1 MPRWERMIALVD
13 MNAFFA
19 SIEQLDFPEL
29 RGKPVAVTNGVVGT
43 CVITC
48 SYEARAHGVKTGM
61 HLKQARQLCPRII
74 QRPARPERYAEISTR
89 LMTSLEMFTPDIE
102 IFSVDEAFLDF
113 TRCWRLYKEPYPLA
127 LAIQRHVLDVC
138 GCTCSI
144 GVSGDKTTA
153 KFAAKQKKPNG
164 ITVIAPWEAEAR
176 LRDVPV
182 TELCGI
188 ADGIGRFLAARGV
201 YTCGDMKR
209 LPIGVLAKRF
219 GNPGRRIWHMCQGKD
234 YEKLHQDIPPPKTIG
249 HGKVVPPN
257 TRDYMLLLI
266 YLLHM
271 SEKVAARLR
280 RHRLAAKTFCVGLR
294 AREDWIANHYACA
307 TPVNDGRDIFHLSRD
322 LLTHSWR
329 GEGIFQVQ
337 VCALDPRPIDN
348 QLELFSE
355 IDSRRASCLQAQDR
369 INHRYGE
376 FTVMPARLLG
386 RSTMPNVIS
395 PAWRPYGHRQT
406 IQDANVDEEN
416 EIDQNR

>member
-29 RGKPVAVTNGVVGT
+29 RGKPVAVTNGSVGT
-43 CVITC
+43 CIITS
-48 SYEARAHGVKTGM
+48 SYEARAFGVKTGM
-61 HLKQARQLCPRII
+61 HLKDARKLCPTII
-74 QRPARPERYAEISTR
+74 QRAARPERYADVSTR
-89 LMTSLEMFTPDIE
+89 LMTSFEVFTPDIE

-113 TRCWRLYKEPYPLA
+113 TQCWRLYADPYPLA
-127 LAIQRHVLDVC
+127 LAIQQMVVTVS
-138 GCTCSI
+138 GCTCSV
-144 GVSGDKTTA
+144 GMSGDKTTA

-164 ITVIAPWEAEAR
+164 ITVIAPWDAETR

-188 ADGIGRFLAARGV
+188 AEGIGRFLAARGV
-201 YTCGDMKR
+201 FTCGDMKR

-219 GNPGRRIWHMCQGKD
+219 GNPGRRIWYMCQGKD
-234 YEKLHQDIPPPKTIG
+234 YEKLQQDMPPPKTIG

-257 TRDYMLLLI
+257 TRDYTLLLI

-280 RHRLAAKTFCVGLR
+280 RHRLAAKTFFVGVR
-294 AREDWIANHYACA
+294 GREEWIGQQYTCA
-307 TPVNDGRDIFHLSRD
+307 VPISDGRDIFHLGKD
-322 LLTHSWR
+322 LLTYTWR
-329 GEGIFQVQ
+329 GEGIYQVQ
-337 VCALDPRPIDN
+337 ITALDPRPIDN
-348 QLELFSE
+348 QLELFAE
-355 IDSRRASCLQAQDR
+355 VDSRRLSCLQAQDK

-376 FTVMPARLLG
+376 LTLMPARLLG

-395 PAWRPYGHRQT
+395 PAWRPFGHRQT
-406 IQDANVDEEN
+406 IQDAQVDEKK
-416 EIDQNR
+416 

>member
-29 RGKPVAVTNGVVGT
+29 RGKPVAVTNGSVGT
-43 CVITC
+43 CIITS
-48 SYEARAHGVKTGM
+48 SYEARAFGVKTGM
-61 HLKQARQLCPRII
+61 HLKDARKLCPTII
-74 QRPARPERYAEISTR
+74 QRAARPERYADVSTR
-89 LMTSLEMFTPDIE
+89 LMTSFEVFTPDIE

-113 TRCWRLYKEPYPLA
+113 TQCWRLYADPYPLA
-127 LAIQRHVLDVC
+127 LAIQQMVVTVS
-138 GCTCSI
+138 GCTCSV
-144 GVSGDKTTA
+144 GMSGDKTTA

-164 ITVIAPWEAEAR
+164 ITVIAPWDAEAR

-188 ADGIGRFLAARGV
+188 AEGIGRFLAARGV
-201 YTCGDMKR
+201 FTCGDMKR

-219 GNPGRRIWHMCQGKD
+219 GNPGRRIWYMCQGKD
-234 YEKLHQDIPPPKTIG
+234 YAKLQQDMPPPKTIG

-257 TRDYMLLLI
+257 TRDYTLLLI

-280 RHRLAAKTFCVGLR
+280 RHRLAAKTFFVGVR
-294 AREDWIANHYACA
+294 GREEWIGQQYTCA
-307 TPVNDGRDIFHLSRD
+307 VPVNDGRDIFHLGKD
-322 LLTHSWR
+322 LLTYTWR
-329 GEGIFQVQ
+329 GEGIYQVQ
-337 VCALDPRPIDN
+337 ITALDPRPIDN
-348 QLELFSE
+348 QLELFAE
-355 IDSRRASCLQAQDR
+355 VDSRRLSCLQAQDK

-376 FTVMPARLLG
+376 LTLMPARLLG

-395 PAWRPYGHRQT
+395 PAWRPFGNRQT
-406 IQDANVDEEN
+406 IQDAQVDEKK
-416 EIDQNR
+416 

>member
-1 MPRWERMIALVD
+1 MSRWERMIALVD

-19 SIEQLDFPEL
+19 SIDQLDFPEL
-29 RGKPVAVTNGVVGT
+29 LGKPIAVTNGIVGT

-61 HLKQARQLCPRII
+61 HLKQARDLCPAII
-74 QRPARPERYAEISTR
+74 QRPARPERYAEVSTR
-89 LMTSLEMFTPDIE
+89 LMASLEVFTPDIE

-113 TRCWRLYKEPYPLA
+113 TRCWRLYQDPYA
-127 LAIQRHVLDVC
+127 LAVAIQQHVQGVS
-138 GCTCSI
+138 GCSCSVGI
-144 GVSGDKTTA
+144 SGDKTTA
-153 KFAAKQKKPNG
+153 KFAAEQKRPNG
-164 ITVIAPWEAEAR
+164 ITVIPPWEAEAQ

-188 ADGIGRFLAARGV
+188 GDGIGRFLAARGV

-219 GNPGRRIWHMCQGKD
+219 GNQGRRIWYMCQGKD
-234 YEKLHQDIPPPKTIG
+234 YEKLQQAMPPPKTIG
-249 HGKVVPPN
+249 HGKIMPPN
-257 TRDYMLLLI
+257 TRDYILLLI

-280 RHRLAAKTFCVGLR
+280 RHRLAAKTFFVGLR
-294 AREDWIANHYACA
+294 ASEEWLAHEYTCA
-307 TPVNDGRDIFHLSRD
+307 MPVNDGREIFHLGKD
-322 LLTHSWR
+322 LLTHGWS

-337 VCALDPRPIDN
+337 ICALDPRPVNN
-348 QLELFSE
+348 QLELFNE
-355 IDSRRASCLQAQDR
+355 VDTRRNSYLQAQDK
-369 INHRYGE
+369 INRRYGE

-395 PAWRPYGHRQT
+395 PAWRPFGHRQT
-406 IQDANVDEEN
+406 IQDARADEEADSA
-416 EIDQNR
+416 E

>member
-1 MPRWERMIALVD
+1 MPRWQRMIALVD

-29 RGKPVAVTNGVVGT
+29 RGRPVAVTNGAVGT
-43 CVITC
+43 CVITS
-48 SYEARAHGVKTGM
+48 SYEARAFGVKTGM
-61 HLKQARQLCPRII
+61 HLKQARQLCPGII
-74 QRPARPERYAEISTR
+74 QRAARPERYAEVSTR
-89 LMTSLEMFTPDIE
+89 LMKSLEIFTPDIE

-113 TRCWRLYKEPYPLA
+113 TRCWRLYREPYPLA
-127 LAIQRHVLDVC
+127 VAIQRHVLAVSGC
-138 GCTCSI
+138 GCSI
-144 GVSGDKTTA
+144 GMSGDKTTA

-164 ITVIAPWEAEAR
+164 ITLIAPWEAEAS

-188 ADGIGRFLAARGV
+188 AEGIGRFLAARGV
-201 YTCGDMKR
+201 YTCGDMKH

-219 GNPGRRIWHMCQGKD
+219 GNPGRRIWYMCQGKD
-234 YEKLHQDIPPPKTIG
+234 YAKLQGEIPPPKTIG

-257 TRDYMLLLI
+257 TRDYTLLLI

-280 RHRLAAKTFCVGLR
+280 RHRFAARSFFVGLR
-294 AREDWIANHYACA
+294 AREDWIANQYACA
-307 TPVNDGRDIFHLSRD
+307 VPVNDGREIFRLGRD
-322 LLTHSWR
+322 LLTHTWR

-337 VCALDPRPIDN
+337 VCALDPRPVDN

-355 IDSRRASCLQAQDR
+355 EDPRRNSCLQAQDR
-369 INHRYGE
+369 INRRYGE

-386 RSTMPNVIS
+386 RSSMPNVIS

-406 IQDANVDEEN
+406 IQDTQLDS
-416 EIDQNR
+416 DLDLL

>member
-29 RGKPVAVTNGVVGT
+29 RGKPVAVTNGAVGT
-43 CVITC
+43 CVITS
-48 SYEARAHGVKTGM
+48 SYEARAFGVKTGM
-61 HLKQARQLCPRII
+61 HLKQARQLCPAII
-74 QRPARPERYAEISTR
+74 QRAARPERYAEVSTR
-89 LMTSLEMFTPDIE
+89 LMRSLEIFTPDIE

-113 TRCWRLYKEPYPLA
+113 TRCWRLYREPRTLA
-127 LAIQRHVLDVC
+127 LAIQRHVQAVSGC
-138 GCTCSI
+138 GCSI
-144 GVSGDKTTA
+144 GMSGDKTTA

-164 ITVIAPWEAEAR
+164 ITLIAPWEAEAS

-188 ADGIGRFLAARGV
+188 AEGIGRFLAARGV
-201 YTCGDMKR
+201 YTCGDMKH

-219 GNPGRRIWHMCQGKD
+219 GNPGRRIWYMCQGKD
-234 YEKLHQDIPPPKTIG
+234 YEKLQGEIPPPKTIG

-257 TRDYMLLLI
+257 TRDYTLLLI

-280 RHRLAAKTFCVGLR
+280 RHRFAAQTFFVGLR
-294 AREDWIANHYACA
+294 AREDWIANQYACA
-307 TPVNDGRDIFHLSRD
+307 VPVNDGRDIFRLGKD
-322 LLTHSWR
+322 LLTHAWR

-337 VCALDPRPIDN
+337 VCALDPRPVDN

-355 IDSRRASCLQAQDR
+355 EDPRRNSCLQAQDR
-369 INHRYGE
+369 INRRYGE

-386 RSTMPNVIS
+386 RSSMPNVIS

-406 IQDANVDEEN
+406 IQDTPVDG
-416 EIDQNR
+416 DSDLL

>member
-1 MPRWERMIALVD
+1 MPRWDRMIALVD

-29 RGKPVAVTNGVVGT
+29 NGRPVAVTNGVVGT

-48 SYEARAHGVKTGM
+48 SYEARAYGVRTGM
-61 HLKQARQLCPRII
+61 HLKQARQLCPNII
-74 QRPARPERYAEISTR
+74 QRAARPERYVEVSTR
-89 LMTSLEMFTPDIE
+89 VMKSLQGFTPDIE

-113 TRCWRLYKEPYPLA
+113 TRCWRLYPEPYTLA
-127 LAIQRHVLDVC
+127 TSIQQHVYKAS
-138 GCTCSI
+138 GCHCSI

-153 KFAAKQKKPNG
+153 KFAAKQQKPNG
-164 ITVIAPWEAEAR
+164 ITIIPPWEAEAR

-188 ADGIGRFLAARGV
+188 AEGIGHFLAARGV
-201 YTCGDMKR
+201 YTCGDMKH

-234 YEKLHQDIPPPKTIG
+234 YEKLQYDITPPKTIG
-249 HGKVVPPN
+249 HGKVLPPN
-257 TRDYMLLLI
+257 TRDYTLLLI

-280 RHRLAAKTFCVGLR
+280 RHQLAARTFFVGLR

-307 TPVNDGRDIFHLSRD
+307 MPVSDGRDIFYFGKE
-322 LLTHSWR
+322 LLAHTWR
-329 GEGIFQVQ
+329 GEGVFQVQ
-337 VCALDPRPIDN
+337 VCALDPKPVNN
-348 QLELFSE
+348 QLELFEESDE
-355 IDSRRASCLQAQDR
+355 RRRSYLQAQDR

-376 FTVMPARLLG
+376 LTVMPARLLG

-406 IQDANVDEEN
+406 IQDARADKQSEMEES
-416 EIDQNR
+416 